1 MAWSAD
7 VCLAGL
13 CSPSSFGKWLATF
26 FSSLHRAYFVLVP
39 SLANGYFL
47 LSQIASSELVLPE
60 SDLLSEYQNNVDE
73 LSMMANVEDDP
84 GNGEMTAQLEMRSA
98 LQKIPIQ
105 IPTYNVLEFSCGIVR
120 TLENTIQKKSKKTS
134 NSSR

>member
-1 MAWSAD
+1 MI
-7 VCLAGL
+7 GH
-13 CSPSSFGKWLATF
+13 F

-60 SDLLSEYQNNVDE
+60 SDISEFQNNVGE
-73 LSMMANVEDDP
+73 LSMDDEDECGD
-84 GNGEMTAQLEMRSA
+84 GEMTAQLEMRSA

-105 IPTYNVLEFSCGIVR
+105 IPNYNVLEFSCGIVR
-120 TLENTIQKKSKKTS
+120 TLENTIQKKTKKTS
-134 NSSR
+134 NSSRYVCIYFH